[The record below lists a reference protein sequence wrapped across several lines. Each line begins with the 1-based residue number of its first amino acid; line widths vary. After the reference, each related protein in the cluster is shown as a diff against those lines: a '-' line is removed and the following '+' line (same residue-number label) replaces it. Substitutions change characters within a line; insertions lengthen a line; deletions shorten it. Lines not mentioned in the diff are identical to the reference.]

1 MDISKRREGDEFVES
16 KARSGEYPSVE
27 DLLRSGASATRAHDS
42 GPQRGDDAWR
52 EDARRKI
59 DEGFEECL
67 RGELI
72 DGDVVFER
80 LRCRL
85 EAQRRDPL

>member
-1 MDISKRREGDEFVES
+1 MDIPTRREGEEFGDRKS
-16 KARSGEYPSVE
+16 RSGEYPSVE
-27 DLLRSGASATRAHDS
+27 DLLQSGARTTRAHDS
-42 GPQRGDDAWR
+42 GAPRGDDAWR

-80 LRCRL
+80 LRRRL
-85 EAQRRDPL
+85 EALRRDPS